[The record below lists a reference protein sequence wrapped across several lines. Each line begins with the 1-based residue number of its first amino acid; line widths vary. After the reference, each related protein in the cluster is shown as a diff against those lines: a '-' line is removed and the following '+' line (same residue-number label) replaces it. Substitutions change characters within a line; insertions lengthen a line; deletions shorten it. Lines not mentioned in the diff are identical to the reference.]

1 MDRVQHFPRSTR
13 RATALPAT
21 MPYKWDFGSVFGHL
35 DLLLVGLLGTVKIAL
50 ISIVLGVVVGALLAA
65 MRLSPKRWL
74 RAPATAFVEFYR
86 NTPPIVHFFWFFY
99 ALPILIG
106 LSLDP
111 YAAAVLALSTQ
122 SGAFYAE
129 VFRGGVL
136 SIERGQWEG
145 ARSLGMT
152 NAQALRRVVVPQ
164 ALRRMIAP
172 FIERSFELTK
182 TTALASTLAYA
193 ELLYQA
199 QQVNSITFRPMEV
212 YTTIAVMY
220 FLLLFTA
227 STLARIAERRLA
239 RVG

>member
-1 MDRVQHFPRSTR
+1 MDYT
-13 RATALPAT
+13 
-21 MPYKWDFGSVFGHL
+21 WDFRIVADNFPI
-35 DLLLVGLLGTVKIAL
+35 LLRGVGLTIELWAIAL
-50 ISIVLGVVVGALLAA
+50 TLGMLLG
-65 MRLSPKRWL
+65 
-74 RAPATAFVEFYR
+74 
-86 NTPPIVHFFWFFY
+86 FF
-99 ALPILIG
+99 IG
-106 LSLDP
+106 LNLDP

-129 VFRGGVL
+129 VFRGGIL

-145 ARSLGMT
+145 AQALGMT
-152 NAQALRRVVVPQ
+152 RTQALRRVVVPQ

-220 FLLLFTA
+220 FIMLFAASNAMRLL
-227 STLARIAERRLA
+227 EYRLA

>member
-1 MDRVQHFPRSTR
+1 MRYQ
-13 RATALPAT
+13 
-21 MPYKWDFGSVFGHL
+21 WDFGAVWSHF
-35 DLLLVGLLGTVKIAL
+35 DLLLMGLAGTVKIAV
-50 ISIVLGVVVGALLAA
+50 ISIVLGVIFGMVLAL
-65 MRLSPKRWL
+65 MRLSHRGWL

-106 LSLDP
+106 LNLDP

-129 VFRGGVL
+129 VFRGGIV
-136 SIERGQWEG
+136 SIERGQWEA
-145 ARSLGMT
+145 ARALGMT
-152 NAQALRRVVVPQ
+152 QRNVLRRIVIPQ
-164 ALRRMIAP
+164 ALRRMVAP
-172 FIERSFELTK
+172 FVERSFELTK

-212 YTTIAVMY
+212 YTVIAVMY

-227 STLARIAERRLA
+227 SSLARIAEQRLS

>member
-1 MDRVQHFPRSTR
+1 
-13 RATALPAT
+13 

-106 LSLDP
+106 LSLNP

-145 ARSLGMT
+145 
-152 NAQALRRVVVPQ
+152 
-164 ALRRMIAP
+164 
-172 FIERSFELTK
+172 
-182 TTALASTLAYA
+182 
-193 ELLYQA
+193 
-199 QQVNSITFRPMEV
+199 
-212 YTTIAVMY
+212 
-220 FLLLFTA
+220 
-227 STLARIAERRLA
+227 
-239 RVG
+239 

>member
-1 MDRVQHFPRSTR
+1 M
-13 RATALPAT
+13 
-21 MPYKWDFGSVFGHL
+21 
-35 DLLLVGLLGTVKIAL
+35 DLLWVGLAGTVKIAL
-50 ISIVLGVVVGALLAA
+50 ISIVLGVVVGAMLAA
-65 MRLSPKRWL
+65 MRLSTKPWL

-99 ALPILIG
+99 ALPIVIG
-106 LSLDP
+106 LNLDP

-129 VFRGGVL
+129 VFRGGIV

-145 ARSLGMT
+145 AQALGMT
-152 NAQALRRVVVPQ
+152 RRAALRRVIVPQ

-172 FIERSFELTK
+172 FVERSFELTK

-220 FLLLFTA
+220 FVLLFTA

-239 RVG
+239 RIG

>member
-1 MDRVQHFPRSTR
+1 MRYQ
-13 RATALPAT
+13 
-21 MPYKWDFGSVFGHL
+21 WDFPSVWKHL
-35 DLLLVGLLGTVKIAL
+35 DMLLVGLAGTVKIAA
-50 ISIVLGVVVGALLAA
+50 ISIVLGVIVGALLAA
-65 MRLSPKRWL
+65 MRMSPNRWL

-99 ALPILIG
+99 ALPIVIG
-106 LSLDP
+106 LNLGP

-129 VFRGGVL
+129 VFRGGIM

-145 ARSLGMT
+145 AQALGMT
-152 NAQALRRVVVPQ
+152 RHAALRRVIVPQ
-164 ALRRMIAP
+164 AMRRMVAP

-199 QQVNSITFRPMEV
+199 QQVNSITFRPMET
-212 YTTIAVMY
+212 YTTIAAMY
-220 FLLLFTA
+220 FIVLFTA
-227 STLARIAERRLA
+227 SSLARFAERRLS

>member
-1 MDRVQHFPRSTR
+1 MRYQ
-13 RATALPAT
+13 
-21 MPYKWDFGSVFGHL
+21 WDFGAVWSHF
-35 DLLLVGLLGTVKIAL
+35 DLLLMGLAGTVKIAV
-50 ISIVLGVVVGALLAA
+50 ISIVLGVIVGMVLAL
-65 MRLSPKRWL
+65 MRLSHRRWL
-74 RAPATAFVEFYR
+74 RAPAAAFVEFYR

-106 LSLDP
+106 LNLDP

-129 VFRGGVL
+129 VFRGGIV
-136 SIERGQWEG
+136 SIERGQWEA
-145 ARSLGMT
+145 ARALGMSQR
-152 NAQALRRVVVPQ
+152 NVLRRIVIPQ
-164 ALRRMIAP
+164 ALRRMVAP
-172 FIERSFELTK
+172 FVERSFELTK

-212 YTTIAVMY
+212 YTVIAVMY

-227 STLARIAERRLA
+227 SSLARIAEQRLS

>member
-1 MDRVQHFPRSTR
+1 MRYQ
-13 RATALPAT
+13 
-21 MPYKWDFGSVFGHL
+21 WDFGAVWSHF
-35 DLLLVGLLGTVKIAL
+35 DLLLMGLAGTVKIAV
-50 ISIVLGVVVGALLAA
+50 ISIVLGVIVGMVLAL
-65 MRLSPKRWL
+65 MRLSHRRGF

-106 LSLDP
+106 LNLDP

-129 VFRGGVL
+129 VFRGGIV
-136 SIERGQWEG
+136 SIERGQWEA
-145 ARSLGMT
+145 ARALGMSHR
-152 NAQALRRVVVPQ
+152 NVLRRIVIPQ
-164 ALRRMIAP
+164 ALRRMVAP
-172 FIERSFELTK
+172 FVERSFELTK

-212 YTTIAVMY
+212 YTVIAVMY

-227 STLARIAERRLA
+227 SSLARIAEQRLS

>member
-1 MDRVQHFPRSTR
+1 MRYQ
-13 RATALPAT
+13 
-21 MPYKWDFGSVFGHL
+21 WDFGAVWSHF
-35 DLLLVGLLGTVKIAL
+35 DLLLMGLAGTVRIAV
-50 ISIVLGVVVGALLAA
+50 ISIVLGVIVGMVLAL
-65 MRLSPKRWL
+65 MRLSHRRWL

-106 LSLDP
+106 LNLDP

-129 VFRGGVL
+129 VFRGGIV
-136 SIERGQWEG
+136 SIERGQWEA
-145 ARSLGMT
+145 ARALGMSQR
-152 NAQALRRVVVPQ
+152 NVLRRIVIPQ
-164 ALRRMIAP
+164 ALRRMVAP
-172 FIERSFELTK
+172 FVERSFELTK

-212 YTTIAVMY
+212 YTVIAVMY

-227 STLARIAERRLA
+227 SSLA
-239 RVG
+239 RVAEQRLSRVG

>member
-1 MDRVQHFPRSTR
+1 
-13 RATALPAT
+13 
-21 MPYKWDFGSVFGHL
+21 MPYKWDFAAVFGHL
-35 DLLLVGLLGTVKIAL
+35 DLLFAGLLGTVRIAL

-65 MRLSPKRWL
+65 MRLSPNRWL
-74 RAPATAFVEFYR
+74 RAPATGFVEFYR

-99 ALPILIG
+99 ALPIVIG

-122 SGAFYAE
+122 SGAFCAE
-129 VFRGGVL
+129 VFRGGIL

-145 ARSLGMT
+145 AQALGMT
-152 NAQALRRVVVPQ
+152 RSQALRRVVVPQ

-239 RVG
+239 RIG